1 MDDNHFN
8 EKLNMDELFKQRKIS
23 EEHKIKIYQRILAR
37 VHTKIK
43 TTSRMRINKSKTNL
57 LSSNDKFCFFL
68 IPEFVLGIPRY
79 NLVNCTSYIIEKLI
93 DNGFM
98 IKYTHP
104 NLLFISW
111 RHYIPHYERAQIK
124 KKTGVSIDSWGN
136 VVNKKDK
143 KDTKDTKIDMNS
155 LLLKNTPYS
164 GNLKIKKKEDK
175 KDYKQISTYK
185 PTGNLIYNTKLLTR
199 IANTVSDPK

>member
-1 MDDNHFN
+1 MDNNTFN
-8 EKLNMDELFKQRKIS
+8 EKLNMDELFNRRKIT
-23 EEHKIKIYQRILAR
+23 EEHKIKIYQRILSR

-43 TTSRMRINKSKTNL
+43 TTSRMRN
-57 LSSNDKFCFFL
+57 NDKFCFFL

-111 RHYIPHYERAQIK
+111 QHYIPHYERAQIK
-124 KKTGVSIDSWGN
+124 RKTGMAVDSWGN
-136 VVNKKDK
+136 VVKKKDK
-143 KDTKDTKIDMNS
+143 KNTSIDLNS
-155 LLLKNTPYS
+155 LLLKNTPY
-164 GNLKIKKKEDK
+164 GQKNIMVKKKDK
-175 KDYKQISTYK
+175 KDYKAISSYK

-199 IANTVSDPK
+199 IENTVSDQNKKIN